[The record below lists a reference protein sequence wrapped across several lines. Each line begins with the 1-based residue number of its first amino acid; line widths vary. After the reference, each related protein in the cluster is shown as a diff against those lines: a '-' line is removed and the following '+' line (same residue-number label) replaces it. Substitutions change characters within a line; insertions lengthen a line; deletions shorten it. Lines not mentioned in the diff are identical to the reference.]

1 MGSIPVG
8 ATNSTTFMLNKIL
21 KPTLWA
27 CMLFF
32 YTNFISAQIDSTSV
46 SIDTLAINDTASR
59 KPFKLTKRDIQ
70 KVIKVIKASNE
81 VRLIIKRDYSDLF
94 KMNGFTPTISYAY
107 QVVNTFSIGLGYGKR
122 HLFKPTFYQ
131 NLHSNILIYP
141 SNGKAHLGFNMGYTQ
156 SKLFGFWGVE
166 TFVLS
171 NGNGQANVA
180 IRPEFGLSIIGA
192 LDIGYG
198 FNLALDK
205 NPSSLNSHCIVVRY
219 THQFLEKS
227 IKKKVKEI
235 NYVFNRDYPRLK
247 EIGLDI
253 MASKIK

>member
-1 MGSIPVG
+1 M
-8 ATNSTTFMLNKIL
+8 FNKIL
-21 KPTLWA
+21 KPALWVCLLCLTVNTA
-27 CMLFF
+27 
-32 YTNFISAQIDSTSV
+32 SAQIDTSTV
-46 SIDTLAINDTASR
+46 YKDTTGINDTASR

-94 KMNGFTPTISYAY
+94 KMNGFTPTMGYAY
-107 QVVNTFSIGLGYGKR
+107 QGVNTFSLGLGYGKR

-141 SNGKAHLGFNMGYTQ
+141 SDGKAHLGFNMGYTQ

-205 NPSSLNSHCIVVRY
+205 NPSSLNSHCIVMRY

-253 MASKIK
+253 ISSKIK